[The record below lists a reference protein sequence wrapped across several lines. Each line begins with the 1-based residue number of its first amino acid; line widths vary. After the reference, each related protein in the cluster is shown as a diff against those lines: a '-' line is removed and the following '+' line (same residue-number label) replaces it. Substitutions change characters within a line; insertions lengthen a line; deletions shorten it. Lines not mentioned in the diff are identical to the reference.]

1 VRLIRVLSFSALLI
15 LTSCG
20 NSSIATPERALKAVS
35 FDAQVEICSFMRE
48 EIDYGD
54 ELVKMLYSKSREWR
68 KQEEIIKIAYLPEN
82 EMYLEKSGEIWS
94 ACELLK
100 KNDDKLRL
108 QVENAISKK
117 KSQSLEKDRL
127 LSEALQRELEKIRP
141 ALIYWNEK
149 ASNSGSGDLGEYLGA
164 ISSAETNIKA
174 GAQFSLSGTSREV
187 QSSTCWATDRSRWT
201 GGSPSGWWLCGINF
215 VGSDFEIFS
224 IEFSNGS
231 WSGKPDGGSQA
242 GRELNWKIPD
252 SVLDWVNRNGSG
264 T

>member
-1 VRLIRVLSFSALLI
+1 M
-15 LTSCG
+15 LTACG
-20 NSSIATPERALKAVS
+20 NSNIATPERALKAVS
-35 FDAQVEICSFMRE
+35 FEAQVEICSFMKE
-48 EIDYGD
+48 EIDDGD

-68 KQEEIIKIAYLPEN
+68 NQEEIIKIAYLPEN
-82 EMYLEKSGEIWS
+82 EMYLEKSEEIWS

-100 KNDDKLRL
+100 NDDDKLKL
-108 QVENAISKK
+108 QVENVISKK

-127 LSEALQRELEKIRP
+127 LSEALMRELEKIKP
-141 ALIYWNEK
+141 VLNYWNDK
-149 ASNSGSGDLGEYLGA
+149 ASNSGSGDLGNYLSA
-164 ISSAETNIKA
+164 ISSAEANIKA

-201 GGSPSGWWLCGINF
+201 GGDPSGWWLCGINF

-252 SVLDWVNRNGSG
+252 SILEWVDKHGSE